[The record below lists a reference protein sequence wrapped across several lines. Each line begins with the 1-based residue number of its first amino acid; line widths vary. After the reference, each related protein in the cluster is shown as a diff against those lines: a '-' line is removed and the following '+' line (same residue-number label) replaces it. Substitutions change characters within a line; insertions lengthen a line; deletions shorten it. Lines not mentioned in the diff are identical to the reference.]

1 MHDPQQLEQWP
12 PTSTC
17 YQTSILLQLVMM
29 LSSPEGQ
36 CLAMNSHSLPL
47 SLSLYW
53 SCLCTSNKAVC
64 WGGESSYHRHTNQLK
79 KPLASRFMGLS
90 MLFLKAKVYYHC
102 ELFTWFSDKLIFK
115 QICWGVMLHDEP
127 PLRNQNLKVA
137 PFLHTEFLHNYWHTH
152 TLLINQFL

>member
-1 MHDPQQLEQWP
+1 
-12 PTSTC
+12 
-17 YQTSILLQLVMM
+17 
-29 LSSPEGQ
+29 
-36 CLAMNSHSLPL
+36 MNSHSLPL

-64 WGGESSYHRHTNQLK
+64 WGGESSYHRLTNQLK

-152 TLLINQFL
+152 TLLINQFLWHAAARMLKTIKRWGTQWNWHPDMCKCVFHT

>member
-12 PTSTC
+12 PHINMLPDINIASTSNDALFPWRDNALRWTL
-17 YQTSILLQLVMM
+17 T
-29 LSSPEGQ
+29 
-36 CLAMNSHSLPL
+36 L

>member
-29 LSSPEGQ
+29 LSSPEGTMP
-36 CLAMNSHSLPL
+36 CDELSLSLPL

-64 WGGESSYHRHTNQLK
+64 WGGESSYNRHTNQLK

-102 ELFTWFSDKLIFK
+102 AIYLVFRQIDFQADLLRCYVAWWATITKSKSKSGPLFT
-115 QICWGVMLHDEP
+115 
-127 PLRNQNLKVA
+127 
-137 PFLHTEFLHNYWHTH
+137 YW
-152 TLLINQFL
+152 IPA

>member
-29 LSSPEGQ
+29 LSSPEGTMP
-36 CLAMNSHSLPL
+36 CDEL
-47 SLSLYW
+47 SLSPSLTLFVLILSVYQQQG
-53 SCLCTSNKAVC
+53 SVLRRRKC
-64 WGGESSYHRHTNQLK
+64 HTNHLK